1 MARGGM
7 TGQGGPR
14 NPNRVTSRPTA
25 VPASVSGPAPTNPR
39 QTPFTGTHP
48 AVMQEIVAVADWTYT
63 SRNPLIRFRREYFW
77 EDIALLVKRCTGLTL
92 GMHKNYRLVK

>member
-25 VPASVSGPAPTNPR
+25 VPTSVPGHAPTNPR

-48 AVMQEIVAVADWTYT
+48 DGTPGRPPAA
-63 SRNPLIRFRREYFW
+63 PLLPRDPENVRR
-77 EDIALLVKRCTGLTL
+77 
-92 GMHKNYRLVK
+92 